1 MNVSASGNVIIIEDN
16 VSRFSDEMKRRL
28 ETALEEI
35 GMDAERFAKEK
46 CPVDTG
52 NLRNRTT
59 HRIGESAAYVGT
71 NVEYG
76 PYVEFGTSRQKA
88 QPFLRPAA
96 NDHSNHY
103 RNIVKKHL
111 SR

>member
-1 MNVSASGNVIIIEDN
+1 MSIKASENVIIIEDN
-16 VSRFSDEMKRRL
+16 TERFSAEMKRRL
-28 ETALEEI
+28 ETALEDI
-35 GMDAERFAKEK
+35 GLDAERFAKEK

-52 NLRNRTT
+52 NLRNKTT
-59 HRIGESAAYVGT
+59 HRIGDNAAYVGT
-71 NVEYG
+71 NVRYG

-96 NDHSNHY
+96 SDHTAHY

-111 SR
+111 ER